1 MTLDK
6 GDTQF
11 AVTFTTPICESL
23 HDFIFVKHYVNHQ
36 QSPPLVNFG
45 KNKIW

>member
-11 AVTFTTPICESL
+11 AVAFTTPICESL
-23 HDFIFVKHYVNHQ
+23 HDFIFVKHYANDDT
-36 QSPPLVNFG
+36 PTIFPFG
-45 KNKIW
+45 KL